1 MKAAGIIPA
10 RYNSSRFKGKVLE
23 KIKGKP
29 LLWYVF
35 QRANEAKLLDEIII
49 ATDDKRIRRVAEGF
63 GAKVEMTNSDLAT
76 GTDRIAQVAE
86 GLHSDVIVNIQG
98 DEPLI
103 HPPLIDELIQ
113 KLYDDPS
120 LNIVTAVYR
129 TNKKSALDNP
139 NVVKVVKSKDD
150 FAFYFSRSL
159 IPYPRN
165 QENLYFLKHLGIY
178 AYRRGFLLSYNTL
191 PPSDLEEIEGL
202 EQLRILE
209 YGYKIKVVESEVD
222 SIGVDTPEDLE
233 VVKQIME
240 QDNA

>member
-113 KLYDDPS
+113 K
-120 LNIVTAVYR
+120 
-129 TNKKSALDNP
+129 
-139 NVVKVVKSKDD
+139 
-150 FAFYFSRSL
+150 
-159 IPYPRN
+159 
-165 QENLYFLKHLGIY
+165 
-178 AYRRGFLLSYNTL
+178 
-191 PPSDLEEIEGL
+191 
-202 EQLRILE
+202 
-209 YGYKIKVVESEVD
+209 
-222 SIGVDTPEDLE
+222 
-233 VVKQIME
+233 
-240 QDNA
+240 